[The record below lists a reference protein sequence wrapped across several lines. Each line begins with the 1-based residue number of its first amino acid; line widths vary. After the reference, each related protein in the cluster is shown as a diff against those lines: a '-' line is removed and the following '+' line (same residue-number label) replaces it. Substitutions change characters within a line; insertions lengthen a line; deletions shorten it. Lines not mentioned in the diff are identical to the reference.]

1 MTDKLVRYE
10 SENIGE
16 RIYTIRG
23 QKVIMDF
30 DLAAI
35 YNVTTKRLNEQVKR
49 NEKRFPSDFIFQ
61 LTLREWD
68 DLKAQIMILKGLT
81 NLVAICDRF
90 TKTPRSSFYAFCFYR
105 ARRSDG
111 SKHFAKSAGSPDECF
126 CGAGV
131 CQDARTAG

>member
-35 YNVTTKRLNEQVKR
+35 YIVTTKRLNEQVKR
-49 NEKRFPSDFIFQ
+49 NEKRFPSDFFSINPQRMGGF
-61 LTLREWD
+61 ES
-68 DLKAQIMILKGLT
+68 A
-81 NLVAICDRF
+81 NN
-90 TKTPRSSFYAFCFYR
+90 AFKR
-105 ARRSDG
+105 AD
-111 SKHFAKSAGSPDECF
+111 
-126 CGAGV
+126 
-131 CQDARTAG
+131 